1 MRNPL
6 RPDGLSGRI
15 ALLLV
20 LALAGAHLAVAAV
33 LYLERSAQADVTLLD
48 AELRRLGVLADALDG
63 RGADAR
69 ADIAGLAGNPMSV
82 LLLSDLPDVGAEVA
96 PLPDRLAGQVAA
108 ALPGRKVAGSTVTEP
123 GETARRLILS
133 IPLASD
139 GNAPEWLLASLRL
152 DAAFQPPARI
162 DHLVLI
168 IGLPF
173 ALVLSV
179 GLWFVRR
186 LVRPLQV
193 MADAARAVGHGE
205 RRMVLPEEGPRE
217 LRDVATAFNEMQERL
232 ASAEAERLRMVAAVG
247 HDLRTPITSLRI
259 RAEMLDREDGGPII
273 RTLEDMTVMA
283 ESLIAYARGMRDA
296 EPISDIDM
304 AELLGRLCTE
314 CGATLNAK
322 DAVVLRGQPVAL
334 GRALRNL
341 LDNARRY
348 GGGARVHLCQRAGMA
363 EVQIDDDGPGIPPG
377 LREDLFRP
385 FVRGE
390 ASRSSE
396 TGGAGLG
403 LAIVRSV
410 VERHGGSITLTNR
423 DEGGLRA
430 TMVLLAQPAPAGN
443 KFMNSV

>member
-15 ALLLV
+15 ALLLF
-20 LALAGAHLAVAAV
+20 LALAGAHLAVGAV

-63 RGADAR
+63 RASVERAAFAD
-69 ADIAGLAGNPMSV
+69 LAGNAMSD
-82 LLLSDLPDVGAEVA
+82 LSLSDLPEAGAHLGS
-96 PLPDRLAGQVAA
+96 LPDRLSRQIAA
-108 ALPGRKVAGSTVTEP
+108 ALPGRAVTGGTVTGP
-123 GETARRLILS
+123 GESAPRLRLS
-133 IPLASD
+133 IPLEPG
-139 GNAPEWLLASLRL
+139 GNAPEWLMASVRL
-152 DAAFQPPARI
+152 DAEFRPPARVA
-162 DHLVLI
+162 HLVLI

-173 ALVLSV
+173 TLVLAV
-179 GLWFVRR
+179 GLLFVRR

-193 MADAARAVGHGE
+193 MADAARAVGHGQ
-205 RRMVLPEEGPRE
+205 RSMVLPEEGPRE
-217 LRDVATAFNEMQERL
+217 LRDVAAALNEMQERL
-232 ASAEAERLRMVAAVG
+232 TSAEAERLRMVAAVG

-259 RAEMLDREDGGPII
+259 RAEMLDREEGGPII

-304 AELLGRLCTE
+304 AELLGRLCTD
-314 CGATLNAK
+314 CGAKLSVK
-322 DAVVLRGQPVAL
+322 DAVLVRGQPVAL

-341 LDNARRY
+341 LDNAARY
-348 GGGARVHLCQRAGMA
+348 GGGARVRLSRKAGMA
-363 EVQIDDDGPGIPPG
+363 EVQIDDDGPGIPPER
-377 LREDLFRP
+377 REDLFRP

-390 ASRSSE
+390 ASRNTE

-410 VERHGGSITLTNR
+410 VERHGGRITLTNR

-430 TMVLLAQPAPAGN
+430 TLLLLAQPALRAG
-443 KFMNSV
+443 SS